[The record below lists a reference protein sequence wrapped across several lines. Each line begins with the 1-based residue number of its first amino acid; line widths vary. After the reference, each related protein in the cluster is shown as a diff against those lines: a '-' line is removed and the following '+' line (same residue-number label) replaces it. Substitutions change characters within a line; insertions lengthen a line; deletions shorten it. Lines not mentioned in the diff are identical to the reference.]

1 LTDQILR
8 KQKIKVTEKCSKLNK
23 SIAFTGKGGVGKTT
37 CLILFLKFLIENKKD
52 YRILVIDADPDA
64 NIADVI
70 GKKIHFKDTI
80 AGKMTNLRKKI
91 EKNMIFPYKD
101 KKQAIEAEIFNCFL
115 HTKYFD
121 VIEMGR
127 TEGEGCY
134 CNVNNVLKYALD
146 IISENYD
153 FVLVDTPAG
162 LEHFARKT
170 GKDVSD
176 LMIIIDPSKMSFHTL
191 KRILDISGEV
201 SLNFNKYWVLGN
213 RFLDGKQEILIKKLK
228 TLNKAKIQLIGFIPE
243 DIELMKYNLFGK
255 NLLNLPADNAAY
267 RKIKE
272 IFKNIII

>member
-1 LTDQILR
+1 M
-8 KQKIKVTEKCSKLNK
+8 NK

-80 AGKMTNLRKKI
+80 AGKMTNLRIKI
-91 EKNMIFPYKD
+91 EKNILYPYKD
-101 KKQAIEAEIFNCFL
+101 KKQAMEAEIFNCFL
-115 HTKYFD
+115 HVEAFD

-134 CNVNNVLKYALD
+134 CSVNNVLKNALD

-153 FVLVDTPAG
+153 LVLVDTPAG

-176 LMIIIDPSKMSFHTL
+176 LMIIVDPSKMAFHTL
-191 KRILDISGEV
+191 KRILEISKEV
-201 SLNFNKYWVLGN
+201 SLKFKNYWVLGN
-213 RFLDGKQEILIKKLK
+213 RFSTDNKEILIKKLNFLDK
-228 TLNKAKIQLIGFIPE
+228 VEIKLLGFIPE
-243 DIELMKYNLFGK
+243 DKEIMNYNLFAK
-255 NLLNLPADNAAY
+255 NLLNLSNENPAY
-267 RKIKE
+267 KSVKE
-272 IFKNIII
+272 IFKKFI

>member
-1 LTDQILR
+1 M
-8 KQKIKVTEKCSKLNK
+8 NK

-37 CLILFLKFLIENKKD
+37 CLVLFLKFLIENEKD

-64 NIADVI
+64 NIADMI
-70 GKKIHFKDTI
+70 GEKVYFKDTI

-91 EKNMIFPYKD
+91 AKDMMFPYKD
-101 KKQAIEAEIFNCFL
+101 KKQAIEVEIFNCFL
-115 HTKYFD
+115 HKKFFD

-134 CNVNNVLKYALD
+134 CSVNNVLKNALD

-153 FVLVDTPAG
+153 LVLVDSPAG

-176 LMIIIDPSKMSFHTL
+176 LMIIIDPSKMAFHTL
-191 KRILDISGEV
+191 KRILDISREV
-201 SLNFNKYWVLGN
+201 SLNFKNYWVLGN
-213 RFLDGKQEILIKKLK
+213 RFLESRQEIIIQKLK
-228 TLNKAKIQLIGFIPE
+228 SLNNAKIQFLGFIPE

-255 NLLNLPADNAAY
+255 NLLYLPKENTAY
-267 RKIKE
+267 KKVKDL
-272 IFKNIII
+272 FKNLIT